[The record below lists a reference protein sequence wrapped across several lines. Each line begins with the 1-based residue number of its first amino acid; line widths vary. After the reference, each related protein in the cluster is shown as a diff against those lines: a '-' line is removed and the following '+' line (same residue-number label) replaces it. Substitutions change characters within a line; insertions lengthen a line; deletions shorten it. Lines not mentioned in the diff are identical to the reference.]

1 MELNLK
7 LNYNQMIELLELYHD
22 ELNHDFYTKIY
33 FIFIKRF
40 ILYII
45 LLVIVESFDQFQF
58 EIVSP

>member
-33 FIFIKRF
+33 FIFIKTF